1 MVAIVR
7 ELRHRISGND
17 PPAPVRHHLL
27 ATRKAILVA
36 RAVRK
41 SMKKLPVLP
50 WNFSETNLAARDR
63 HMIQEV
69 CEATP
74 EENFVLAVLRE
85 CG

>member
-7 ELRHRISGND
+7 ELRHRTSGND
-17 PPAPVRHHLL
+17 LLVPVRHHLL
-27 ATRKAILVA
+27 STRKAILVG
-36 RAVRK
+36 RACRK
-41 SMKKLPVLP
+41 SMRKMPALP
-50 WNFSETNLAARDR
+50 WNFSKRILAARDR

-74 EENFVLAVLRE
+74 EENFVLVVLRE